1 MSAVA
6 YLILGAGGA
15 GRTVAGA
22 CAHLA
27 GNLGFL
33 DDHATT
39 REVNG
44 IPILG
49 TLAARAQYRA
59 AQYIVAFGSRYQTA
73 RRDVFA
79 QWRAEGLR
87 FFTVIAPQ
95 AYVDRDAEIGAGVFI
110 AAQCA
115 VLPNARIGDNCNLCV
130 ACTVDHDAVWKR
142 ASTLRRAS
150 TLPAR
155 SSSRKVRSSA
165 RMRRSCRACASARGR
180 RSARARSFCMTLR
193 RAMSSL
199 ACRRARSNHSIRI
212 ACDSNYSL

>member
-33 DDHATT
+33 DDHATL

-130 ACTVDHDAVWKR
+130 ACTVDHDAVLEKGVYLAPGVNLAGAVVVEEGAFIGTNATVVPGVRIGAW
-142 ASTLRRAS
+142 ATVGAGAVVLHDVAPGDVVAGV
-150 TLPAR
+150 PAR
-155 SSSRKVRSSA
+155 SLK
-165 RMRRSCRACASARGR
+165 
-180 RSARARSFCMTLR
+180 
-193 RAMSSL
+193 SL
-199 ACRRARSNHSIRI
+199 HQDRV
-212 ACDSNYSL
+212 